1 MSYIVAWILPAVPPV
16 FLSTSPR
23 VDIVQNS
30 TDSVILSC
38 SLRGYPLSALR
49 WMKDGTPLDPDGSH
63 ITITTFRRQDPTD
76 PYPFSSTTD
85 SSFEPIPLEGLEYF
99 EAVSELTL
107 APPLLLTDTADYTC
121 EVEADFVQSI
131 TAISDNIPVIIIGE
145 PLLTLFIQLLYLTV
159 HCSLSHWNLPSS
171 SLSSLLILT
180 ELPREFIA
188 NIKLI
193 LGPVSDCPTWVVSLM
208 LYIQYR

>member
-1 MSYIVAWILPAVPPV
+1 MSAVSAGVGACASSVCGLCGVVGVVSDDGVLLVPSLQCLPCSCQPLPQ
-16 FLSTSPR
+16 
-23 VDIVQNS
+23 VDIMYQNS
-30 TDSVILSC
+30 TDPVILNC

-49 WMKDGTPLDPDGSH
+49 WRKDGTPLDPDGSH

-121 EVEADFVQSI
+121 EVEAEFVESI

-159 HCSLSHWNLPSS
+159 HCSLSHFNLP
-171 SLSSLLILT
+171 
-180 ELPREFIA
+180 
-188 NIKLI
+188 
-193 LGPVSDCPTWVVSLM
+193 
-208 LYIQYR
+208 